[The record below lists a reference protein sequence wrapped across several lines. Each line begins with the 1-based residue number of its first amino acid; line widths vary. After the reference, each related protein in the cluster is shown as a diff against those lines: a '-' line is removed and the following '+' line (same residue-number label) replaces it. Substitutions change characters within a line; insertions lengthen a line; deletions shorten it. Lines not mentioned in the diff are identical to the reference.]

1 MITSP
6 QQPLGDHVNIQGNEI
21 LIIVPNCKANKS
33 TISPWLK
40 FAGE

>member
-21 LIIVPNCKANKS
+21 LIIVPNCNLQESRKEG
-33 TISPWLK
+33 I
-40 FAGE
+40 E